1 MRSFFLAAILLAIGA
16 AALVLVGLNTLSGIY
31 ADGNV
36 REFTTFYRTLGWAK
50 YGALLLLLWLADRA
64 VLRRERL
71 GWKRSLLLWLP
82 FALFCAAACFQW
94 VVMGDALREYLARTG
109 QPESAPAAPVFHMAL
124 VFPLVFA
131 FTGLNAWLVQRRQL
145 RLTSVGLTRSA

>member
-1 MRSFFLAAILLAIGA
+1 MRSFFLAAILLAVGA

-36 REFTTFYRTLGWAK
+36 REFTTVYQTLGWAK

-64 VLRRERL
+64 VLWRERL

-82 FALFCAAACFQW
+82 LALFCAAAYFQW
-94 VVMGDALREYLARTG
+94 VVMGDALRDYLARNG
-109 QPESAPAAPVFHMAL
+109 QPDSAPASPVFYMAM
-124 VFPLVFA
+124 VFPPAFA
-131 FTGLNAWLVQRRQL
+131 FTGINAWLVQRRQL
-145 RLTSVGLTRSA
+145 RLTSVGLRRSV